1 LRGRIQSAM
10 RLRGISVLLLIACT
24 LEVGAAQ
31 EAQKSQSPAS
41 ESAVYFPTGLIDS
54 SEFFSGFLRSIDE
67 PSLVAAAR
75 DRTATMYRWETLTG
89 QSGQMLAVRLTVKPD
104 GTGMVVTTRVA
115 PHGDAPV
122 ITKREVSREDVE
134 HFAKVVEESGFW
146 PAEGRGPKRREGK
159 TAYVLDAGP
168 EILEGVRGGMYHA
181 VERRGHGDRFAEVV
195 RCLAV
200 ELGGIEDVEGP
211 PPR

>member
-1 LRGRIQSAM
+1 M
-10 RLRGISVLLLIACT
+10 LLIACT

-31 EAQKSQSPAS
+31 EAQKSRSPAN

-104 GTGMVVTTRVA
+104 GSGMVVTTRVA

-134 HFAKVVEESGFW
+134 HFAQVVEESGFW

-159 TAYVLDAGP
+159 TSYVLDAGP